1 MQAFKELFKNISRRI
16 DLSNKPLVLGRWKV
30 HNDTTTQ
37 FKTADMTNE
46 DHCGVCY
53 HMRYDYLNKSKN
65 VTKNHD

>member
-1 MQAFKELFKNISRRI
+1 MQAVKKIFKNISQRI
-16 DLSNKPLVLGRWKV
+16 DLSNKPVVLGRWKL

-53 HMRYDYLNKSKN
+53 HMRYDYLNKSKSE
-65 VTKNHD
+65 TKNHD